1 MAFEVP
7 TSLMR
12 ELQIALRKE
21 AGLCSYDP
29 DDPSPPELPSI
40 EELMAELDPAPPNV
54 RCKECRGRLLRD
66 IQSMVCIFCGAQQR
80 RDVLPE
86 PISFK
91 DTFTCRWL
99 LESLDLD
106 GSEVIDLATGD
117 KNSTKGQKAPKDE
130 LLLFNLLDIKL
141 NWPSEL
147 QKIESSLTGKEPRQA
162 KDFLDLDEVDLD
174 KLYSAAKNET
184 AASRS
189 EEQLLVNKIEST
201 EGQEFIGQGS
211 LDLIESVE
219 PSSMPVGS
227 GISEDDTGYPFS
239 GASGH
244 RKGSLHANSVQLE
257 DSISDGCGQSN

>member
-1 MAFEVP
+1 MAMQPNKPFVFPPFYLKSMQLLLNLYPKGWKIDEERMSAVSP
-7 TSLMR
+7 QLQVNERAEILKQSQSQIFRVGLLQNRDALNKLMVFYTNPNSGN
-12 ELQIALRKE
+12 LQYA
-21 AGLCSYDP
+21 
-29 DDPSPPELPSI
+29 
-40 EELMAELDPAPPNV
+40 
-54 RCKECRGRLLRD
+54 
-66 IQSMVCIFCGAQQR
+66 
-80 RDVLPE
+80 
-86 PISFK
+86 
-91 DTFTCRWL
+91 
-99 LESLDLD
+99 
-106 GSEVIDLATGD
+106 EVIDLATGD

>member
-1 MAFEVP
+1 MAMQPNKPFVFPPFYLKSMQLLLNLYPKGWKIDEERMSAVSP
-7 TSLMR
+7 QLQVNERAEILKQSQSQIFRVGLLQNRDALNKLM
-12 ELQIALRKE
+12 
-21 AGLCSYDP
+21 
-29 DDPSPPELPSI
+29 
-40 EELMAELDPAPPNV
+40 
-54 RCKECRGRLLRD
+54 
-66 IQSMVCIFCGAQQR
+66 
-80 RDVLPE
+80 
-86 PISFK
+86 
-91 DTFTCRWL
+91 
-99 LESLDLD
+99 
-106 GSEVIDLATGD
+106 EVIDLATGD